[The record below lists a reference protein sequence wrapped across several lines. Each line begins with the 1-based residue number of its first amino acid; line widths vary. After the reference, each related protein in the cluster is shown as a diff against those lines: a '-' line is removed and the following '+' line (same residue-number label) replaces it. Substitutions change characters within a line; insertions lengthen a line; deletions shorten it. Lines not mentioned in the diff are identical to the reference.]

1 VTERRLRRIWV
12 PPGRQHSGGEQPLS
26 VHIDLDMALCGQLAG
41 PAMLASTTRSAPN
54 PTFASLKVPAVPRTG
69 KPSTTLTTE
78 DRVILTAAVRRRRNS
93 NAGTRPIVEKTVDG
107 VAIKPAPLFP
117 PTTPEQVFGC
127 LRYEG
132 KPIRLQEM
140 QPGIAAEVRRRHAR
154 GRY

>member
-1 VTERRLRRIWV
+1 V
-12 PPGRQHSGGEQPLS
+12 PHGRQHSGREQPLS

-41 PAMLASTTRSAPN
+41 SAMLASTTRSPPN
-54 PTFASLKVPAVPRTG
+54 PTFASHKAPAVPRTG
-69 KPSTTLTTE
+69 KLSTTLTTE
-78 DRVILTAAVRRRRNS
+78 DQVILTAAVRRRRNS
-93 NAGTRPIVEKTVDG
+93 SAGTRLTVEETVDG

-127 LRYEG
+127 LRYDG

-140 QPGIAAEVRRRHAR
+140 QQGIAAEVRRRHAG